1 MRAESWQAMEE
12 SYFEGKVKSIG
23 ISNFKESNLMM
34 LFDNLIEKPH
44 FNQFDINPFT
54 LDEETIDFCF

>member
-23 ISNFKESNLMM
+23 ISNYKESNLVM

-44 FNQFDINPFT
+44 FN
-54 LDEETIDFCF
+54 